1 MKTISYKNIATGL
14 AEIFEVG
21 SRGDKKRRAD
31 PVHYTCLN
39 PEVIPKAPVPGKE
52 STVPGKESTDKGDPK
67 KPEKVA

>member
-31 PVHYTCLN
+31 PAHYTCLN
-39 PEVIPKAPVPGKE
+39 PEVIPK
-52 STVPGKESTDKGDPK
+52 GKESTDKPEPK
-67 KPEKVA
+67 KPEKVG